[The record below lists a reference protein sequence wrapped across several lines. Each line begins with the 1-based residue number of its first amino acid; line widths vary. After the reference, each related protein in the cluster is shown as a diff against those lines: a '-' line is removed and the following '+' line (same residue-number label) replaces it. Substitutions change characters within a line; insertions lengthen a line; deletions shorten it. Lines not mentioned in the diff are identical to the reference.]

1 MPLFC
6 ELCFLTRLRAIYL
19 LLPAIPGPDDR
30 EYGNANPGYMYEVH
44 EICRISPDKLEKTI
58 STCGSSQYS
67 PVRMSAFVL
76 QPASY
81 DTDTD
86 HFQAVTIDVESIR
99 QALCEAYSICRDFI
113 NRRKYLVSSPSSLA
127 AAARLP
133 SVCRRALMTNSLRA
147 ALTPSR

>member
-76 QPASY
+76 QLASY

-86 HFQAVTIDVESIR
+86 HFQAVTETWSQYAKHCAKPIRFAETSSI
-99 QALCEAYSICRDFI
+99 AGSIWSQ
-113 NRRKYLVSSPSSLA
+113 VLA
-127 AAARLP
+127 ASLP
-133 SVCRRALMTNSLRA
+133 RRDCRRSA
-147 ALTPSR
+147 AEL